1 MRYVEA
7 PEEFSGPGPSVFL
20 AGGITRCP
28 DWQQAVVEEL
38 ADLEVT
44 VFNPRRK
51 SFPLH
56 DPDAEAVQVG
66 WEYRHLRRA
75 DHVLFWF
82 PSSSSH
88 QPIAL
93 YELGMAAGD
102 RDACLTVGADPR
114 YVRRTNLVA
123 QLSYARPGLRVHG
136 TLPETI
142 TSCRSA
148 LETPRSPVRG

>member
-7 PEEFSGPGPSVFL
+7 PENFSGPGLSLFL
-20 AGGITRCP
+20 AGGITACP
-28 DWQQAVVEEL
+28 DWQQTAVEAL

-44 VFNPRRK
+44 VLNPRRRA
-51 SFPLH
+51 FPLH

-82 PSSSSH
+82 PSSPSH

-93 YELGMAAGD
+93 YELGMVAGTPG
-102 RDACLTVGADPR
+102 ACLTVGADRR
-114 YVRRTNLVA
+114 YVRRANIVA
-123 QLSYARPGLRVHG
+123 QLSHALPDLRVHC

-142 TSCRSA
+142 AACRSA
-148 LETPRSPVRG
+148 LGTPRS